1 MTGSKWKQKKYISH
15 SGYPGGQ
22 KIISVEKS
30 IHKNPNKVIEKAVKG
45 MLPKNKLGNLIFKN
59 LKVFLVMIIV
69 TMGKNLFQL
78 I

>member
-22 KIISVEKS
+22 KIISVENQF
-30 IHKNPNKVIEKAVKG
+30 HKNPNKVIEKAVKG